1 MTLTKT
7 LLLPLLLLVAGVA
20 PGWLGVFLGESDD
33 GLPSVLEVVAGSPA
47 EKAGVLAG
55 DVLLAIDGQA
65 LATTEAVVA
74 EVGAREAGTKIKLTV
89 RRDGA
94 KKVIEVTLG
103 KKAPDPE
110 AGRVRV
116 EEEGAEA
123 DRRAQA
129 EKARADAEKARKA
142 AEVARAA
149 AEKAAEKAEAQRARD
164 EKARLEKEKAKERAA
179 AKDAAK
185 KEEAAK
191 KETAHKEAKEK
202 SEHGEAHDA
211 PRRGGRPFLGV
222 ALDATDAGVRIGEV
236 LADSPAAAAG
246 IASGGTLV
254 AIGDAAIKT
263 LADVD
268 AAMGRLRAGQKIG
281 IRVRAAGGEARSH
294 DVVLG
299 RAPGAGTESGEGRE
313 HEVVAR
319 EQKPARRTGVTDRAV
334 AARATDAALQS
345 DARGALRAARG
356 KQPVLLVFGAS
367 WDSGTKALRRSLA
380 EESVRKALSDVSV
393 VWVDTDR
400 EGRVADEFGVQQIPH
415 MVAIDPQGKKVGTV
429 EGYQP
434 PEVLLEKFAE
444 LRAKATRA
452 ATGGRSEAKA
462 DAKPAAKPAAASQ
475 AKADRK
481 PQGGNVVV
489 RPLSDKPAT
498 DKKPAASGERDLE
511 TEVRALRDEIRELR
525 QVLREL
531 LKEKEKRG

>member
-55 DVLLAIDGQA
+55 DVLLAIDGEA
-65 LATTEAVVA
+65 LATGEAVVA
-74 EVGAREAGTKIKLTV
+74 AVGAREAGTKVKLTV

-103 KKAPDPE
+103 KKPADPE

-123 DRRAQA
+123 ERRAQA
-129 EKARADAEKARKA
+129 EKEAQKAAIQKADSDAKLAEAEKAKA
-142 AEVARAA
+142 KEA
-149 AEKAAEKAEAQRARD
+149 AEKAH
-164 EKARLEKEKAKERAA
+164 AA
-179 AKDAAK
+179 AKAKQERADQDARAAK
-185 KEEAAK
+185 AK
-191 KETAHKEAKEK
+191 AKEAKETA
-202 SEHGEAHDA
+202 EHDA

-246 IASGGTLV
+246 IVSGGTLV
-254 AIGDAAIKT
+254 SIGDAVIKT

-281 IRVRAAGGEARSH
+281 IRVRADGGEARTH
-294 DVVLG
+294 EVVLG
-299 RAPGAGTESGEGRE
+299 RAPGAGTESGEGRD

-319 EQKPARRTGVTDRAV
+319 EVKPARRVEVTDRA
-334 AARATDAALQS
+334 AAAQATDAALQS

-380 EESVRKALSDVSV
+380 DESVRKALSDVAV

-415 MVAIDPQGKKVGTV
+415 MVAIDAQGKKIGTL

-434 PEVLLEKFAE
+434 PEVLLERIAE
-444 LRAKATRA
+444 VRAKATRA
-452 ATGGRSEAKA
+452 ASSAKPTPKP
-462 DAKPAAKPAAASQ
+462 DAKPSAAAQ
-475 AKADRK
+475 PKADSK
-481 PQGGNVVV
+481 PRTRESVVV
-489 RPLSDKPAT
+489 RPATDKPAT
-498 DKKPAASGERDLE
+498 APKPAVSGERDLE
-511 TEVRALRDEIRELR
+511 SEVRALRDEIRELR

-531 LKEKEKRG
+531 LKEKEKKG

>member
-20 PGWLGVFLGESDD
+20 PGWLGVFLGVSED

-55 DVLLAIDGQA
+55 DVLLAIDDKA
-65 LATTEAVVA
+65 LATGEAVVA
-74 EVGAREAGTKIKLTV
+74 AVGAREAGAKVKLTV

-103 KKAPDPE
+103 KKPADPE
-110 AGRVRV
+110 AGRIRA
-116 EEEGAEA
+116 EEEGAE
-123 DRRAQA
+123 A

-142 AEVARAA
+142 EEAHKAAIRKAEHDAKLAEAEKAKAKEA
-149 AEKAAEKAEAQRARD
+149 AEKAHAAAKAKQEKA
-164 EKARLEKEKAKERAA
+164 EKAKEA
-179 AKDAAK
+179 
-185 KEEAAK
+185 
-191 KETAHKEAKEK
+191 KETAEQE
-202 SEHGEAHDA
+202 A

-222 ALDATDAGVRIGEV
+222 ALDASDAGVRIGDV

-246 IASGGTLV
+246 IVSGGTLLS
-254 AIGDAAIKT
+254 IGDAAIKT

-268 AAMGRLRAGQKIG
+268 AVMGRLRAGQKIG
-281 IRVRAAGGEARSH
+281 IRVRADGGEARTH
-294 DVVLG
+294 EVVLG
-299 RAPGAGTESGEGRE
+299 RAPGAGTEAGEGRGQ
-313 HEVVAR
+313 EVVAR
-319 EQKPARRTGVTDRAV
+319 EAKPARRTEVTDRAV
-334 AARATDAALQS
+334 AAKATDAALQS

-380 EESVRKALSDVSV
+380 DESVRKALSGVAV

-415 MVAIDPQGKKVGTV
+415 MVAIDPQGKKIGTL

-434 PEVLLEKFAE
+434 PEVLLEKIAE
-444 LRAKATRA
+444 VRAKGTRA
-452 ATGGRSEAKA
+452 ASGARSEAKPP
-462 DAKPAAKPAAASQ
+462 AKPAAKPAAAAQPKAEGKSQ
-475 AKADRK
+475 TRES
-481 PQGGNVVV
+481 VVV
-489 RPLSDKPAT
+489 RPATDKPAT
-498 DKKPAASGERDLE
+498 DKPATAAKPAVSGERDLE
-511 TEVRALRDEIRELR
+511 SEVRALRDEIRELR

-531 LKEKEKRG
+531 LKEKEKKG